1 MTTPPPG
8 DADVAIVG
16 AGPVGMLLALL
27 LGRRGWRVEVLERQT
42 APFGGPRAVHLDHEA
57 ARVLQNAGIMDDLA
71 PQTEVMDSYLW
82 RNADGTPLLWLDGAP
97 EVPTVS
103 GWPASSMF
111 HQPDLE
117 RLLAEAIARHP
128 GIHLLPGHDVRE
140 VAGVERAPMIAKT
153 SQSVETVNSSR
164 SWNRAADAG
173 LSVEAEG
180 PGGAR
185 VQVRARWVI
194 GCDGADS
201 QVRALAGL
209 DVTDLHYQA
218 QWLIVDVVPAEP
230 VRWSPLNI
238 QVCDPGRPTTAVSGG
253 PGRRR
258 FEFMRLPG
266 DAPDSFGSPAMAWRL
281 LEPWGLTP
289 ANAVLERHALYTF
302 GARLVDHWRHG
313 RLLVAGDAAHQ
324 MPPFAGQGLCSG
336 LRDAAN
342 LAWRLDLVLAGR
354 APETLL
360 DGYGTE
366 RGAQVRAEIDYS
378 VELGK
383 INCELDPAAAAAR
396 DRDFAPIAEAGP
408 VPIPDRPPLGT
419 GLLLPGDPQAGQL
432 ALQAP
437 VGPAGSSR
445 RLDDVIGG
453 GWALLGYGTDP
464 ASQLPAELARW
475 WAWMGG
481 RCFPLTPDGP
491 LQDSPLQDSPL
502 QDSTGAYGRWFATL
516 GRDTVLIRPDSYVFG
531 TAAGPGAAA
540 GLVGALRSALAG
552 ELELGADSGEDSVAA
567 DSGAERT

>member
-1 MTTPPPG
+1 MSTPPGG

-27 LGRRGWRVEVLERQT
+27 LGRRGWRVEVLERQAT
-42 APFGGPRAVHLDHEA
+42 AFGRPRAVHLDHEA
-57 ARVLQNAGIMDDLA
+57 ARILQNAGLMDDLA

-82 RNADGTPLLWLDGAP
+82 RNAGGTPLLWLDGAP
-97 EVPTVS
+97 EAPTVS

-117 RLLAEAIARHP
+117 RLLAEAVGRQP
-128 GIHLLPGHDVRE
+128 GVQVRTSHDV
-140 VAGVERAPMIAKT
+140 
-153 SQSVETVNSSR
+153 QSVMLGEGAGSVSVQ
-164 SWNRAADAG
+164 AD
-173 LSVEAEG
+173 G

-185 VQVRARWVI
+185 AQVRARWVI

-201 QVRALAGL
+201 RIRALAGL

-218 QWLIVDVVPAEP
+218 EWLIVDVAPAEP
-230 VRWSPLNI
+230 ARWSPLNI
-238 QVCDPGRPTTAVSGG
+238 QVCDPARPTTAVSGG

-266 DAPDSFGSPAMAWRL
+266 DTPDSFGSPATAWRL
-281 LEPWGLTP
+281 LETWGLTP

-302 GARLVDHWRHG
+302 GARLVDRWRHG
-313 RLLVAGDAAHQ
+313 RMLVAGDAAHQ

-336 LRDAAN
+336 LRDAAS

-354 APETLL
+354 APDTLL
-360 DGYGTE
+360 DSYGTE
-366 RGAQVRAEIDYS
+366 RGSQVRAEIDFS

-383 INCELDPAAAAAR
+383 IICVLDPAAAADR

-408 VPIPDRPPLGT
+408 VPVPDRPPLGT
-419 GLLLPGDPQAGQL
+419 GLLLPGDPQAGQP

-437 VGPAGSSR
+437 VGPAGSRR
-445 RLDDVIGG
+445 RLDDVTGG
-453 GWALLGYGTDP
+453 GWVLLGYLADP
-464 ASQLPAELARW
+464 AGDLPAELARW
-475 WAWMGG
+475 WAGIGG
-481 RCFPLTPDGP
+481 RCFQLSPDG
-491 LQDSPLQDSPL
+491 PL

-516 GRDTVLIRPDSYVFG
+516 ERDTVLIRPDSYLFG

-540 GLVGALRSALAG
+540 GLAGALRSALGGAG
-552 ELELGADSGEDSVAA
+552 SEATGSE
-567 DSGAERT
+567 AESRRGIW